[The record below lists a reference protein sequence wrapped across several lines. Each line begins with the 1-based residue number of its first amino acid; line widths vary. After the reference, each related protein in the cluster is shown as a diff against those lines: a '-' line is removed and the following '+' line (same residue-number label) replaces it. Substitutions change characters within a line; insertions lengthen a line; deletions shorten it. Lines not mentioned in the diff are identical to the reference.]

1 MTSGEPHWSAG
12 SDPAVLF
19 SRYLDFYR
27 DKAIEKVH
35 ALSAEQRT
43 VSRVPSLWTPLQ
55 LLHHLAHME
64 QRWFVWGF
72 LAQPVA
78 EPFGDEADG
87 VWVLPADRSLDDVE
101 AMLREV
107 GERTR
112 AVLASHPLDTV
123 AGVGGRFDSDPP
135 TLSWICFHV
144 LQEYARHVG
153 HLDVVVE
160 LAGGR
165 TGE

>member
-1 MTSGEPHWSAG
+1 MSGEPHWSQG
-12 SDPAVLF
+12 SEARALF
-19 SRYLDFYR
+19 SAYLDFYR
-27 DKAIEKVH
+27 EKAIEKV
-35 ALSAEQRT
+35 LQLPAEERDT
-43 VSRVPSLWTPLQ
+43 SRVPSVWTPLQ

-72 LAQPVA
+72 LAEPVE
-78 EPFGDEADG
+78 EPFGDEVAGAWGIPPDRG
-87 VWVLPADRSLDDVE
+87 VDQVA
-101 AMLREV
+101 AMARAV

-112 AVLASHPLDTV
+112 SVLATHALDSV
-123 AGVGGRFDSDPP
+123 AATGGRFSEDPP

-153 HLDVVVE
+153 HLDVAVE
-160 LAGGR
+160 LAGGP

>member
-1 MTSGEPHWSAG
+1 MKEPHWTVG
-12 SDPAVLF
+12 SDPAKLF
-19 SRYLDFYR
+19 TAYLDFYR
-27 DKAIEKVH
+27 EKAIAKV
-35 ALSAEQRT
+35 ASLPERDRDT
-43 VSRVPSLWTPLQ
+43 SRIPSVWTPL
-55 LLHHLAHME
+55 LMLHHLAHME

-72 LAQPVA
+72 LAEQVD

-87 VWVLPADRSLDDVE
+87 IWVAPPERTLDDIVTM
-101 AMLREV
+101 ARAV

-112 AVLASHPLDTV
+112 SVLASHPLDTV
-123 AGVGGRFDSDPP
+123 AATGGRFTEDPP

-153 HLDVVVE
+153 HLDVAVE
-160 LAGGR
+160 LAGGA

>member
-1 MTSGEPHWSAG
+1 MSGEPHWTVG
-12 SDPAVLF
+12 HDPAPLF
-19 SRYLDFYR
+19 AAYLDFYR
-27 DKAIEKVH
+27 ERAIGKVTS
-35 ALSAEQRT
+35 LSPEEQDT
-43 VSRVPSLWTPLQ
+43 SRVPSVWTPLQ

-72 LAQPVA
+72 LAEPVA
-78 EPFGDEADG
+78 EPFGDEADEIWVVPPDRG
-87 VWVLPADRSLDDVE
+87 VDEIV
-101 AMLREV
+101 AMLRTT

-112 AVLASHPLDTV
+112 SVLASYPLDSV
-123 AGVGGRFDSDPP
+123 ASVGGRFSADPP

-153 HLDVVVE
+153 HLDVAVE
-160 LAGGR
+160 LAGGL